1 MMRSPFKVLPL
12 VWSPLRRGAAQKT
25 LVLLPKQHIVLTKEK
40 GMHNLHPREQRLEG
54 KQKID
59 GELTRARTR
68 MVSLRAKQ
76 SELILAKQREEVIL
90 KSLIEA
96 QAAYIFIGLRQAI
109 LNFPTAYARRILN
122 VSDPVKAKAVLTE
135 VAHNLLN
142 ELKRFPEKVVDKN
155 WLATLEEK
163 EEV

>member
-40 GMHNLHPREQRLEG
+40 GMHNLHPREQRLER
-54 KQKID
+54 KQKRD